1 MQHQRLFCGAFDAVF
16 YALPLETLAKEP
28 ANLCQRTDVG
38 IILRSAKKIVCR
50 HNKQRNNLLS
60 LWHYHKSIN
69 NNQKRR
75 TYENWNS

>member
-1 MQHQRLFCGAFDAVF
+1 MALLWGFRCCFF
-16 YALPLETLAKEP
+16 YALPLETLAKES

-38 IILRSAKKIVCR
+38 IILRSAKKNSLPN
-50 HNKQRNNLLS
+50 NKQRNNLLS
-60 LWHYHKSIN
+60 LCHYHKSIN